1 MSGFAMRIGFRIA
14 SGFAVTLVIA
24 GGVGLVGYF
33 GLTRY
38 DRDITLTLDLLGAV
52 DTFRSAN
59 SEAALYQLSREEEYF
74 QQAITRTRTTNET
87 LTGILAGGNAD
98 PAVNAL
104 NGEVETYQA
113 KLDELHTVNNETN
126 TITAAM
132 ASEAEAIKDSA
143 AQLSAAAA
151 DTFESSSAAVEA
163 ATAARDS
170 SLAIMNASNAL
181 LANSNGIRAS
191 EAAYRLERT
200 DENKTKLEAGTKR
213 LFLDALSLR
222 KSAKGTPAEAA
233 AGKIAQ
239 LSGTYR
245 KTFSTLVQAVQ
256 DGSAQAEALFNELS
270 DTSNALTETAR
281 EILKDRGV
289 ALKEANTAYE
299 AASKRGKDAVSAR
312 VAALE
317 MVVAAD
323 TMASRTRAYIATND
337 VAERTAGKESI
348 GAQVALIFSKALVVK
363 KALSEEF
370 GKIAI
375 GAAKAAKSFRAR
387 VDTVDEAL
395 AKQAAIETE
404 MTELETRSAD
414 RAASFK
420 SDKLASLKELKDE
433 SVQLILL
440 GTALGVAF
448 GIVLAFLIARSIVR
462 PISTITGSMNGLAG
476 GDLDSEIPMT
486 DRKDEIAEM
495 ARAVQVF
502 KDNATEM
509 KRLEGQQ
516 EESERR
522 TAEEKRRQMAELA
535 DNFESSVKSIA
546 QRVADAGGTMESSAG
561 EVSQAIAQTHDQAAA
576 VAAASTEA
584 SANVQTVAAATSEL
598 TASIQEI
605 SRQIAISNDK
615 SHDASQRAEQSVALM
630 GNLRKAVGEITEV
643 VQLIQD
649 IAEQTNLLALNATIE
664 AARAGDAGKGFA
676 VVASEVK
683 NLATQTAQ
691 ATERVSER
699 VAAIQQET
707 DSASVNMESVSKVIE
722 ELGEISASIAA
733 AMEEQTSATQEIARN
748 IEEASVS
755 ADDVARNIEGVN
767 SSAEVSGGAADAV
780 SGRARELSTQ
790 IQNLNRQVEEF
801 LVEVRQ
807 K

>member
-1 MSGFAMRIGFRIA
+1 MRIGFRIA
-14 SGFAVTLVIA
+14 SGFAVTLLIA
-24 GGVGLVGYF
+24 GGVGLIGYF

-38 DRDITLTLDLLGAV
+38 DRDINLTLDLLNAV

-59 SEAALYQLSREEEYF
+59 TQADLYSLSREQKYF
-74 QQAITRTRTTNET
+74 DQAIIGTRTTNER
-87 LTGILAGGNAD
+87 LAEITSSGETD
-98 PAVNAL
+98 PAITTMS
-104 NGEVETYQA
+104 GEVDSYRA
-113 KLDELHTVNNETN
+113 KIEELYTVNIETK
-126 TITAAM
+126 TITASM
-132 ASEAEAIKDSA
+132 TDEAEYIKGSA
-143 AQLSAAAA
+143 EKLSLAAAE
-151 DTFESSSAAVEA
+151 TFATNRDIETTATKKRESSIAV
-163 ATAARDS
+163 
-170 SLAIMNASNAL
+170 MNASNAL
-181 LANSNGIRAS
+181 LANGNAIRAT
-191 EAAYRLERT
+191 EATYRLERT
-200 DENKTKLEAGTKR
+200 DENRTELEGGTKR

-222 KSAKGTPAEAA
+222 KSAKGTPAEVA
-233 AGKIAQ
+233 AGKVAQ
-239 LSGTYR
+239 LTVAYR
-245 KTFSTLVQAVQ
+245 KLFSALVQAIQ
-256 DGSAQAEALFNELS
+256 DNSTDTPALFAELS
-270 DTSNALTETAR
+270 ETSKALTQTAR
-281 EILKDRGV
+281 DILKDRAA
-289 ALKEANTAYE
+289 ALSEANEAYDAAKVRGLE
-299 AASKRGKDAVSAR
+299 ATNAR
-312 VAALE
+312 IAALE
-317 MVVAAD
+317 MVIAAD
-323 TMASRTRAYIATND
+323 KMETETQAYIATTED
-337 VAERTAGKESI
+337 ADRTAGRDAISAEVST
-348 GAQVALIFSKALVVK
+348 VFSKALVVK
-363 KALSEEF
+363 KALPAEF

-375 GAAKAAKSFRAR
+375 DAAKAAKSFRNR

-395 AKQAAIETE
+395 AKQALIEAE
-404 MTELETRSAD
+404 MRRVEARNEELTST
-414 RAASFK
+414 FK
-420 SDKLASLKELKDE
+420 AEKLTDLKDLKEQ
-433 SVQLILL
+433 SVQSILL
-440 GTALGVAF
+440 GTTGGVAIGF
-448 GIVLAFLIARSIVR
+448 VLAFLIARSIVR
-462 PISTITGSMNGLAG
+462 PISAITGSMNGLAG

-486 DRKDEIAEM
+486 NRKDEIAEM

-509 KRLEGQQ
+509 KRMEGEQ
-516 EESERR
+516 EESVRR
-522 TAEEKRRQMAELA
+522 TAEEKRQQMAELA

-546 QRVADAGGTMESSAG
+546 QRVADAGGTMEGSAG

-615 SHDASQRAEQSVALM
+615 SRDASQRAEQSVALM

>member
-1 MSGFAMRIGFRIA
+1 MRIGFRIA
-14 SGFAVTLVIA
+14 SGFAVTLIIA

-59 SEAALYQLSREEEYF
+59 SEAGLYKLSREEGF
-74 QQAITRTRTTNET
+74 FDKAIAQTRETNET
-87 LTGILAGGNAD
+87 LTTILSEGNAD
-98 PAVNAL
+98 PAVTDL
-104 NGEVETYQA
+104 NNEVESYQA
-113 KLDELHTVNNETN
+113 KLDELHTVNNETI

-151 DTFESSSAAVEA
+151 DAFKSSSAAVEA

-200 DENKTKLEAGTKR
+200 DGNRTELEAGTKR

-256 DGSAQAEALFNELS
+256 EGDTQAESLFKELN
-270 DTSNALTETAR
+270 DTSNALTQTAR
-281 EILKDRGV
+281 AILKDRGV
-289 ALKEANTAYE
+289 ALGEANAAYQE
-299 AASKRGKDAVSAR
+299 ASKRGKDAVSAR

-323 TMASRTRAYIATND
+323 VMAAKTLAYIATHD
-337 VAERTAGKESI
+337 EAERAAGKEII

-375 GAAKAAKSFRAR
+375 GAAKAAKSFRGR

-395 AKQAAIETE
+395 AKQTSIESE
-404 MTELETRSAD
+404 MKELETQSVERTAI
-414 RAASFK
+414 FK
-420 SDKLASLKELKDE
+420 SDKLASLKELKEE

-440 GTALGVAF
+440 GTALGVAI
-448 GIVLAFLIARSIVR
+448 GIVLSFLIARSIVR
-462 PISTITGSMNGLAG
+462 PIGTITGSMNGLAG
-476 GDLDSEIPMT
+476 GDLDSDIPMT
-486 DRKDEIAEM
+486 ERKDEIAEM

-502 KDNATEM
+502 KDNALEM
-509 KRLEGQQ
+509 KRMEREQ
-516 EESERR
+516 EESTRR

-546 QRVADAGGTMESSAG
+546 QRVSDAGGTMEGSAG

-598 TASIQEI
+598 TSSIQEI
-605 SRQIAISNDK
+605 SRQIAVSNDK

-643 VQLIQD
+643 VQLIQE

-699 VAAIQQET
+699 VAAIQHET
-707 DSASVNMESVSKVIE
+707 ESASTNMESVSKVIE

-767 SSAEVSGGAADAV
+767 ASAQVSGSAADAV

-790 IQNLNRQVEEF
+790 IQALNRQVEEF
-801 LVEVRQ
+801 LAEVRQ
-807 K
+807 E

>member
-1 MSGFAMRIGFRIA
+1 MRIGFRIA
-14 SGFAVTLVIA
+14 SGFTVTLLIA
-24 GGVGLVGYF
+24 GGVGLIGYF

-38 DRDITLTLDLLGAV
+38 DRDITLTLHLLDAV
-52 DTFRSAN
+52 DTFRGAN
-59 SEAALYQLSREEEYF
+59 AQADLYAFSREQQYF
-74 QQAITRTRTTNET
+74 DQAITGTRTTNERLSSIVSSGET
-87 LTGILAGGNAD
+87 D
-98 PAVNAL
+98 PAITMMNE
-104 NGEVETYQA
+104 EVASYQA
-113 KLDELHTVNNETN
+113 KLEELHSVNTETKA
-126 TITAAM
+126 ITASM
-132 ASEAEAIKDSA
+132 AAEAEEIKGSA
-143 AQLSAAAA
+143 AKLSAAAT
-151 DTFESSSAAVEA
+151 DTFEASRTAEE
-163 ATAARDS
+163 TAAENRDS
-170 SLAIMNASNAL
+170 SIAVMNASNAL
-181 LANSNGIRAS
+181 LANGNAIRAA

-200 DENKTKLEAGTKR
+200 DENKSALENGTKR

-222 KSAKGTPAEAA
+222 KSAKGTAAEPA
-233 AGKIAQ
+233 AGKVAQ
-239 LSGTYR
+239 LTVAYR
-245 KTFSTLVQAVQ
+245 KLFSALVEDIADGGSQALTLFA
-256 DGSAQAEALFNELS
+256 ELS
-270 DTSNALTETAR
+270 ETSKALTQTAQD
-281 EILKDRGV
+281 ILKDRAT
-289 ALKEANTAYE
+289 ALTEANEQYTQAKDRGSE
-299 AASKRGKDAVSAR
+299 ATNAR
-312 VAALE
+312 IAALE
-317 MVVAAD
+317 MVIAAD
-323 TMASRTRAYIATND
+323 NMATETQSYIVTTEETD
-337 VAERTAGKESI
+337 REAGKAAISAEVSR
-348 GAQVALIFSKALVVK
+348 VFSKALVVK
-363 KALSEEF
+363 KALPEEF

-375 GAAKAAKSFRAR
+375 EAAKAAKSFRNR

-395 AKQAAIETE
+395 AKQAEIEAE
-404 MTELETRSAD
+404 MRRVESQNEELTSA
-414 RAASFK
+414 FK
-420 SDKLASLKELKDE
+420 SDKLADLKDLKEQ
-433 SVQLILL
+433 SVQSILL
-440 GTALGVAF
+440 GTGGGVAIGF
-448 GIVLAFLIARSIVR
+448 ILAFLIARSIVR
-462 PISTITGSMNGLAG
+462 PISAITGSMNGLAS
-476 GDLDSEIPMT
+476 GDLESEIPMT
-486 DRKDEIAEM
+486 NRKDEIAEM

-502 KDNATEM
+502 KDNANEM
-509 KRLEGQQ
+509 KRMEHQQ

-546 QRVADAGGTMESSAG
+546 QRVADAGGTMEGSAG
-561 EVSQAIAQTHDQAAA
+561 EVSEAIAKTHDQAAA
-576 VAAASTEA
+576 VAAASTQA

-615 SHDASQRAEQSVALM
+615 SRDASQRAEHSVALM

-643 VQLIQD
+643 VQLIQE

-707 DSASVNMESVSKVIE
+707 DSASLNMESVSKVIE

-767 SSAEVSGGAADAV
+767 SSAEISGGAADAV
-780 SGRARELSTQ
+780 SGRARELTTQ

>member
-1 MSGFAMRIGFRIA
+1 MRIGFRIA
-14 SGFAVTLVIA
+14 SGFAVTLLIA
-24 GGVGLVGYF
+24 GGVGLIGYF
-33 GLTRY
+33 GLNRY
-38 DRDITLTLDLLGAV
+38 DRDITLTLNLLSAV

-59 SEAALYQLSREEEYF
+59 AQADLYALSREEKYF
-74 QQAITRTRTTNET
+74 DQAITGTRTTNER
-87 LTGILAGGNAD
+87 LSAIVSSGESD
-98 PAVNAL
+98 PAITAM
-104 NGEVETYQA
+104 NGEVDSYQA
-113 KLDELHTVNNETN
+113 KLEELHTVNIETKAITASMADEAQHIKSNAEKLSVAASETFDTSRKAETAATN
-126 TITAAM
+126 TR
-132 ASEAEAIKDSA
+132 
-143 AQLSAAAA
+143 
-151 DTFESSSAAVEA
+151 ESSIAV
-163 ATAARDS
+163 
-170 SLAIMNASNAL
+170 MNASNAL
-181 LANSNGIRAS
+181 LANGNAIRAA
-191 EAAYRLERT
+191 EASYRLERNDQNRT
-200 DENKTKLEAGTKR
+200 ELENGTKR

-233 AGKIAQ
+233 AGKVAQ
-239 LSGTYR
+239 LTVAYR
-245 KTFSTLVQAVQ
+245 KLFSALVADISDGGSQALTLFA
-256 DGSAQAEALFNELS
+256 ELS
-270 DTSNALTETAR
+270 ETSKALTQTAS
-281 EILKDRGV
+281 EILKDRSA
-289 ALKEANTAYE
+289 ALKEANAAYE
-299 AASKRGKDAVSAR
+299 EAKARGSEATNAR
-312 VAALE
+312 IAALE
-317 MVVAAD
+317 MVIAAD
-323 TMASRTRAYIATND
+323 NMAAETQAYIVSTD
-337 VAERTAGKESI
+337 DAERQIGKDAISAEVSR
-348 GAQVALIFSKALVVK
+348 VFSKALVVK
-363 KALSEEF
+363 KALPAEF

-375 GAAKAAKSFRAR
+375 DAAKAAKSFRKQ

-395 AKQAAIETE
+395 AKQAEIEAE
-404 MTELETRSAD
+404 MRRVEEQNEEITTQ
-414 RAASFK
+414 FK
-420 SDKLASLKELKDE
+420 NDKLTDLKDLKEQ
-433 SVQLILL
+433 SVQSILL
-440 GTALGVAF
+440 GTLG
-448 GIVLAFLIARSIVR
+448 GIAIGFVLAFLIARSIVR
-462 PISTITGSMNGLAG
+462 PISAITGSMNGLAG
-476 GDLDSEIPMT
+476 GDLESEIPMT
-486 DRKDEIAEM
+486 NRKDEIAEM

-509 KRLEGQQ
+509 KRMEGQQ

-535 DNFESSVKSIA
+535 DNFENSVKSIA
-546 QRVADAGGTMESSAG
+546 QRVADAGGTMEGSAG

-598 TASIQEI
+598 TSSIQEI
-605 SRQIAISNDK
+605 SRQISISNEK

-643 VQLIQD
+643 VQLIQE

-767 SSAEVSGGAADAV
+767 SSAEVSGSAADAV

>member
-1 MSGFAMRIGFRIA
+1 MRIGFRIA
-14 SGFAVTLVIA
+14 SGFAVTLLIA
-24 GGVGLVGYF
+24 GGVGLIGYF
-33 GLTRY
+33 GLNRY
-38 DRDITLTLDLLGAV
+38 DRDITLTLNLLSAV

-59 SEAALYQLSREEEYF
+59 AQADLYALSREEKYF
-74 QQAITRTRTTNET
+74 DQAITGTRTTNER
-87 LTGILAGGNAD
+87 LSAIVSSGESD
-98 PAVNAL
+98 PAITAM
-104 NGEVETYQA
+104 NGEVDSYQA
-113 KLDELHTVNNETN
+113 KLEELHTVNIETKAITASMADEAQHIKSNAEKLSVAASETFDTSRKAETAATN
-126 TITAAM
+126 TR
-132 ASEAEAIKDSA
+132 
-143 AQLSAAAA
+143 
-151 DTFESSSAAVEA
+151 ESSIAV
-163 ATAARDS
+163 
-170 SLAIMNASNAL
+170 MNASNAL
-181 LANSNGIRAS
+181 LANGNAIRAA
-191 EAAYRLERT
+191 EASYRLERNDQNRT
-200 DENKTKLEAGTKR
+200 ELENGTKR

-233 AGKIAQ
+233 AGKVAR
-239 LSGTYR
+239 LTVAYR
-245 KTFSTLVQAVQ
+245 KLFSALVADISDGGSQALTLFA
-256 DGSAQAEALFNELS
+256 ELS
-270 DTSNALTETAR
+270 ETSKALTQTAS
-281 EILKDRGV
+281 EILKDRSA
-289 ALKEANTAYE
+289 ALKEANAAYE
-299 AASKRGKDAVSAR
+299 EAKARGSEATNAR
-312 VAALE
+312 IAALE
-317 MVVAAD
+317 MVIAAD
-323 TMASRTRAYIATND
+323 NMAAETQAYIVSTD
-337 VAERTAGKESI
+337 DAERQIGKDAISAEVSR
-348 GAQVALIFSKALVVK
+348 VFSKALVVK
-363 KALSEEF
+363 KALPAEF

-375 GAAKAAKSFRAR
+375 DAAKAAKSFRKQ

-395 AKQAAIETE
+395 AKQAEIEAE
-404 MTELETRSAD
+404 MRRVEEQNEEITTQ
-414 RAASFK
+414 FK
-420 SDKLASLKELKDE
+420 NDKLTDLKDLKEQ
-433 SVQLILL
+433 SVQSILL
-440 GTALGVAF
+440 GTLG
-448 GIVLAFLIARSIVR
+448 GIAIGFVLAFLIARSIVR
-462 PISTITGSMNGLAG
+462 PISAITGSMNGLAG
-476 GDLDSEIPMT
+476 GDLESEIPMT
-486 DRKDEIAEM
+486 NRKDEIAEM

-509 KRLEGQQ
+509 KRMEGQQ

-535 DNFESSVKSIA
+535 DNFENSVKSIA
-546 QRVADAGGTMESSAG
+546 QRVADAGGTMEGSAG

-598 TASIQEI
+598 TSSIQEI
-605 SRQIAISNDK
+605 SRQISISNEK

-643 VQLIQD
+643 VQLIQE

-707 DSASVNMESVSKVIE
+707 ESASVNMESVSKVIE

-767 SSAEVSGGAADAV
+767 SSAEVSGSAADAV

>member
-1 MSGFAMRIGFRIA
+1 MRIGFRIA
-14 SGFAVTLVIA
+14 SGFAVTLLIA
-24 GGVGLVGYF
+24 GGVGLIGYF
-33 GLTRY
+33 GLNRY
-38 DRDITLTLDLLGAV
+38 DRDITLTLNLLSAV

-59 SEAALYQLSREEEYF
+59 AQADLYALSREEKYF
-74 QQAITRTRTTNET
+74 DQAITGTRTTNER
-87 LTGILAGGNAD
+87 LSAIVSNGESD
-98 PAVNAL
+98 PAITAM
-104 NGEVETYQA
+104 NGEVDSYQA
-113 KLDELHTVNNETN
+113 KLEELHTVNIETKAITASMADEAQHIKSNAEKLSVAASETFDTSRKAETAATN
-126 TITAAM
+126 TR
-132 ASEAEAIKDSA
+132 
-143 AQLSAAAA
+143 
-151 DTFESSSAAVEA
+151 ESSIAV
-163 ATAARDS
+163 
-170 SLAIMNASNAL
+170 MNASNAL
-181 LANSNGIRAS
+181 LANGNAIRAA
-191 EAAYRLERT
+191 EASYRLERNDQNRT
-200 DENKTKLEAGTKR
+200 ELENGTKR

-222 KSAKGTPAEAA
+222 KSAKGTPAEAS
-233 AGKIAQ
+233 AGKVAQ
-239 LSGTYR
+239 LTVAYR
-245 KTFSTLVQAVQ
+245 KLFSALVADISDGGSQALTLFA
-256 DGSAQAEALFNELS
+256 ELS
-270 DTSNALTETAR
+270 ETSKALTQTAS
-281 EILKDRGV
+281 EILKDRSA
-289 ALKEANTAYE
+289 ALKEANAAYE
-299 AASKRGKDAVSAR
+299 EAKARGSEATNAR
-312 VAALE
+312 IAALE
-317 MVVAAD
+317 MVIAAD
-323 TMASRTRAYIATND
+323 NMAAETQAYIVSTD
-337 VAERTAGKESI
+337 DAERQIGKDAISAEVSR
-348 GAQVALIFSKALVVK
+348 VFSKALVVK
-363 KALSEEF
+363 KALPAEF

-375 GAAKAAKSFRAR
+375 DAAKAAKSFRKQ

-395 AKQAAIETE
+395 AKQAEIEAE
-404 MTELETRSAD
+404 MRRVEEQNEEITTQ
-414 RAASFK
+414 FK
-420 SDKLASLKELKDE
+420 NDKLTDLKDLKEQ
-433 SVQLILL
+433 SVQSILL
-440 GTALGVAF
+440 GTLG
-448 GIVLAFLIARSIVR
+448 GIAIGFVLAFLIARSIVR
-462 PISTITGSMNGLAG
+462 PISAITGSMNGLAG
-476 GDLDSEIPMT
+476 GDLESEIPMT
-486 DRKDEIAEM
+486 NRKDEIAEM

-509 KRLEGQQ
+509 KRMEGQQ

-535 DNFESSVKSIA
+535 DNFENSVKSIA
-546 QRVADAGGTMESSAG
+546 QRVADAGGTMEGSAG

-598 TASIQEI
+598 TSSIQEI
-605 SRQIAISNDK
+605 SRQISISNEK

-643 VQLIQD
+643 VQLIQE

-767 SSAEVSGGAADAV
+767 SSAEVSGSAADAV

>member
-1 MSGFAMRIGFRIA
+1 MRIGFRIA
-14 SGFAVTLVIA
+14 SGFAVTLLIA
-24 GGVGLVGYF
+24 VAVGLIGYF
-33 GLTRY
+33 GLNRY
-38 DRDITLTLDLLGAV
+38 DRDITLTLNLLDAV

-59 SEAALYQLSREEEYF
+59 TQANLYALSREERYF
-74 QQAITRTRTTNET
+74 DQANVGTRSTYERLSEIVSKGETDPAITTMGT
-87 LTGILAGGNAD
+87 
-98 PAVNAL
+98 
-104 NGEVETYQA
+104 EVSSYEA
-113 KLDELHTVNNETN
+113 KLEELHTVNIETKA
-126 TITAAM
+126 ITASM
-132 ASEAEAIKDSA
+132 ADEAEYIKGSA
-143 AQLSAAAA
+143 GKLSVAAAE
-151 DTFESSSAAVEA
+151 TFQINRDVETTATKNRESSIAV
-163 ATAARDS
+163 
-170 SLAIMNASNAL
+170 MNASNAL
-181 LANSNGIRAS
+181 LANGNGIRAA
-191 EAAYRLERT
+191 EASYRLERNDQNRT
-200 DENKTKLEAGTKR
+200 ELENGTKR

-233 AGKIAQ
+233 AGNVAQ
-239 LSGTYR
+239 LTVAYR
-245 KTFSTLVQAVQ
+245 KLFSALVQDIT
-256 DGSAQAEALFNELS
+256 DGGSQAITLFTELS
-270 DTSNALTETAR
+270 ETSKALTQTAKD
-281 EILKDRGV
+281 IIKDRAA
-289 ALKEANTAYE
+289 ALDESNQAYE
-299 AASKRGKDAVSAR
+299 EAKARGLEATNAR
-312 VAALE
+312 IAALE
-317 MVVAAD
+317 MVIASDKMAAH
-323 TMASRTRAYIATND
+323 TETYIATTEEAD
-337 VAERTAGKESI
+337 RTVAKNAISAEVSK
-348 GAQVALIFSKALVVK
+348 VFSKALVVK
-363 KALSEEF
+363 KALPEEF

-375 GAAKAAKSFRAR
+375 DAAKAAKSFRQR

-395 AKQAAIETE
+395 AKQAAIEAE
-404 MTELETRSAD
+404 MRQVEVQNEDLTNT
-414 RAASFK
+414 FK
-420 SDKLASLKELKDE
+420 ADKLANLKDLKDQ
-433 SVQLILL
+433 SVQSILL
-440 GTALGVAF
+440 GTAGGVAIGF
-448 GIVLAFLIARSIVR
+448 ILAFVIARSIVR

-476 GDLDSEIPMT
+476 GDLESEIPMT
-486 DRKDEIAEM
+486 NRKDEIAEM

-509 KRLEGQQ
+509 KRMESEQ

-522 TAEEKRRQMAELA
+522 TADEKRRQMAELA

-546 QRVADAGGTMESSAG
+546 QRVADAGGTMEGSAG

-584 SANVQTVAAATSEL
+584 SSNVQTVAAATSEL
-598 TASIQEI
+598 TSSIQEI
-605 SRQIAISNDK
+605 SRQIAISNEK
-615 SHDASQRAEQSVALM
+615 SNDASQRAEQSVALM

-643 VQLIQD
+643 VQLIQE

-733 AMEEQTSATQEIARN
+733 AMEEQTSATQEISRN

-767 SSAEVSGGAADAV
+767 SSAEVSGSAADAV
-780 SGRARELSTQ
+780 SGRARELTTQ

>member
-1 MSGFAMRIGFRIA
+1 MRIGFRIA
-14 SGFAVTLVIA
+14 SGFAVTLLIA
-24 GGVGLVGYF
+24 GGVGLIGYF
-33 GLTRY
+33 GLNRY
-38 DRDITLTLDLLGAV
+38 DRDITLTLNLLSAV

-59 SEAALYQLSREEEYF
+59 AQADLYALSREEKYF
-74 QQAITRTRTTNET
+74 DQAITGTRTTNER
-87 LTGILAGGNAD
+87 LSAIVSNGESD
-98 PAVNAL
+98 PAITAM
-104 NGEVETYQA
+104 NGEVDSYQA
-113 KLDELHTVNNETN
+113 KLEELHTVNIETKAITASMADEAQHIKSNAEKLSVAASETFDTSRKAETAATN
-126 TITAAM
+126 TR
-132 ASEAEAIKDSA
+132 
-143 AQLSAAAA
+143 
-151 DTFESSSAAVEA
+151 ESSIAV
-163 ATAARDS
+163 
-170 SLAIMNASNAL
+170 MNASNAL
-181 LANSNGIRAS
+181 LANGNAIRAA
-191 EAAYRLERT
+191 EASYRLERNDQNRT
-200 DENKTKLEAGTKR
+200 ELENGTKR

-233 AGKIAQ
+233 AGKVAQ
-239 LSGTYR
+239 LTVAYR
-245 KTFSTLVQAVQ
+245 KLFSALVADISDGGSQALTLFA
-256 DGSAQAEALFNELS
+256 ELS
-270 DTSNALTETAR
+270 ETSKALTQTAS
-281 EILKDRGV
+281 EILKDRSA
-289 ALKEANTAYE
+289 ALKEANAAYE
-299 AASKRGKDAVSAR
+299 EAKARGSEATNAR
-312 VAALE
+312 IAALE
-317 MVVAAD
+317 MVIAAD
-323 TMASRTRAYIATND
+323 NMAAETQAYIVSTD
-337 VAERTAGKESI
+337 DAERQIGKDAISAEVSR
-348 GAQVALIFSKALVVK
+348 VFSKALVVK
-363 KALSEEF
+363 KALPAEF

-375 GAAKAAKSFRAR
+375 DAAKAAKSFRKQ

-395 AKQAAIETE
+395 AKQAEIEAE
-404 MTELETRSAD
+404 MRRVEEQNEEITTQ
-414 RAASFK
+414 FK
-420 SDKLASLKELKDE
+420 NDKLTDLKDLKEQ
-433 SVQLILL
+433 SVQSILL
-440 GTALGVAF
+440 GTLG
-448 GIVLAFLIARSIVR
+448 GIAIGFVLAFLIARSIVR
-462 PISTITGSMNGLAG
+462 PISAITGSMNGLAG
-476 GDLDSEIPMT
+476 GDLESEIPMT
-486 DRKDEIAEM
+486 NRKDEIAEM

-509 KRLEGQQ
+509 KRMEGQQ

-535 DNFESSVKSIA
+535 DNFENSVKSIA
-546 QRVADAGGTMESSAG
+546 QRVADAGGTMEGSAG

-598 TASIQEI
+598 TSSIQEI
-605 SRQIAISNDK
+605 SRQISISNEK

-643 VQLIQD
+643 VQLIQE

-767 SSAEVSGGAADAV
+767 SSAEVSGSAADAV

>member
-1 MSGFAMRIGFRIA
+1 MRIGFRIA
-14 SGFAVTLVIA
+14 SGFAVTLLIA
-24 GGVGLVGYF
+24 GGVGLIGYF
-33 GLTRY
+33 GLNRY
-38 DRDITLTLDLLGAV
+38 DRDITLTLDLLDAV
-52 DTFRSAN
+52 DTFRSSNAQVN
-59 SEAALYQLSREEEYF
+59 LYALSRAEQYYEEAATGARATSEKLSAIESRGETDP
-74 QQAITRTRTTNET
+74 AITNINNEVG
-87 LTGILAGGNAD
+87 L
-98 PAVNAL
+98 
-104 NGEVETYQA
+104 YQA
-113 KLDELHTVNNETN
+113 KLEELHTVNTETKA
-126 TITAAM
+126 ITASM
-132 ASEAEAIKDSA
+132 AVEAEDIKASA
-143 AQLSAAAA
+143 AQLSVAAGETFAINLAA
-151 DTFESSSAAVEA
+151 EAA
-163 ATAARDS
+163 ATATRDS
-170 SLAIMNASNAL
+170 SIAIMNSSNAL
-181 LANSNGIRAS
+181 LANGNGIRAT
-191 EAAYRLERT
+191 EAAYRLERS
-200 DENKTKLEAGTKR
+200 DENRTELEAGTKR

-239 LSGTYR
+239 LSGAYR

-256 DGSAQAEALFNELS
+256 DGDSQAETLFNELS
-270 DTSNALTETAR
+270 NTSKALTQTAS
-281 EILKDRGV
+281 EILKDRRA
-289 ALKEANTAYE
+289 ALKEANEAYE
-299 AASKRGKDAVSAR
+299 IAKKKGGEATNAR
-312 VAALE
+312 IAALE
-317 MVVAAD
+317 MVIAAD
-323 TMASRTRAYIATND
+323 EMAAETKAYIETSDESVRAALKD
-337 VAERTAGKESI
+337 AISAEVSR
-348 GAQVALIFSKALVVK
+348 VFSKALVVK

-375 GAAKAAKSFRAR
+375 GAAKAAKSFRNR

-395 AKQAAIETE
+395 AKQAEIEQQMRTVE
-404 MTELETRSAD
+404 AKNSELTS
-414 RAASFK
+414 SFK
-420 SDKLASLKELKDE
+420 NDKLADLKDLKEQ
-433 SVQLILL
+433 SVQSILFGTL
-440 GTALGVAF
+440 G
-448 GIVLAFLIARSIVR
+448 GIAIGFVLAFLIARSIVR
-462 PISTITGSMNGLAG
+462 PISAITGSMNGLAD
-476 GDLDSEIPMT
+476 GDLESEIPMT

-509 KRLEGQQ
+509 KRMEGQQ

-546 QRVADAGGTMESSAG
+546 QRVADAGGTMEGSAG

-598 TASIQEI
+598 TSSIQEI
-605 SRQIAISNDK
+605 SRQIAISNEK

-643 VQLIQD
+643 VQLIQE

-767 SSAEVSGGAADAV
+767 SSAEVSGSAADAV

>member
-1 MSGFAMRIGFRIA
+1 MRIGFRIA
-14 SGFAVTLVIA
+14 SGFAVTLLIA
-24 GGVGLVGYF
+24 GGVGLIGYF
-33 GLTRY
+33 GLNRY
-38 DRDITLTLDLLGAV
+38 DRDITLTLNLLSAV

-59 SEAALYQLSREEEYF
+59 AQADLYALSREEKYF
-74 QQAITRTRTTNET
+74 DQAITGTRTTNER
-87 LTGILAGGNAD
+87 LSAIVSNGESD
-98 PAVNAL
+98 PAITAM
-104 NGEVETYQA
+104 NGEVDSYQA
-113 KLDELHTVNNETN
+113 KLEELHTVNIETKAITASMSDEAQHIKSNAEKLSVAASETFDTSRTAETAATN
-126 TITAAM
+126 TR
-132 ASEAEAIKDSA
+132 
-143 AQLSAAAA
+143 
-151 DTFESSSAAVEA
+151 ESSIAV
-163 ATAARDS
+163 
-170 SLAIMNASNAL
+170 MNASNAL
-181 LANSNGIRAS
+181 LANGNAIRAA
-191 EAAYRLERT
+191 EASYRLERNDQNRT
-200 DENKTKLEAGTKR
+200 ELENGTKR

-233 AGKIAQ
+233 AGKVAQ
-239 LSGTYR
+239 LTVAYR
-245 KTFSTLVQAVQ
+245 KLFSALVADISDGGSQALTLFA
-256 DGSAQAEALFNELS
+256 ELS
-270 DTSNALTETAR
+270 ETSKALTQTAS
-281 EILKDRGV
+281 EILKDRSA
-289 ALKEANTAYE
+289 ALKEANAAYE
-299 AASKRGKDAVSAR
+299 EAKARGSEATNAR
-312 VAALE
+312 IAALE
-317 MVVAAD
+317 MVIAAD
-323 TMASRTRAYIATND
+323 NMAAETQAYIVSTD
-337 VAERTAGKESI
+337 DAERQIGKDAISAEVSR
-348 GAQVALIFSKALVVK
+348 VFSKALVVK
-363 KALSEEF
+363 KALPAEF

-375 GAAKAAKSFRAR
+375 DAAKAAKSFRKQ

-395 AKQAAIETE
+395 AKQAEIEAE
-404 MTELETRSAD
+404 MRRVEEQNEEITTQ
-414 RAASFK
+414 FK
-420 SDKLASLKELKDE
+420 NDKLTDLKDLKEQ
-433 SVQLILL
+433 SVQSILL
-440 GTALGVAF
+440 GTLG
-448 GIVLAFLIARSIVR
+448 GIAIGFVLAFLIARSIVR
-462 PISTITGSMNGLAG
+462 PISAITGSMNGLAG
-476 GDLDSEIPMT
+476 GDLESEIPMT
-486 DRKDEIAEM
+486 NRKDEIAEM

-509 KRLEGQQ
+509 KRMEGQQ

-535 DNFESSVKSIA
+535 DNFENSVKSIA
-546 QRVADAGGTMESSAG
+546 QRVADAGGTMEGSAG

-598 TASIQEI
+598 TSSIQEI
-605 SRQIAISNDK
+605 SRQISISNEK

-643 VQLIQD
+643 VQLIQE

-767 SSAEVSGGAADAV
+767 SSAEVSGSAADAV

>member
-1 MSGFAMRIGFRIA
+1 MRIGFRIA
-14 SGFAVTLVIA
+14 SGFAVTLLIA
-24 GGVGLVGYF
+24 GGVGLIGYF
-33 GLTRY
+33 GLNRY
-38 DRDITLTLDLLGAV
+38 DRDITLTLNLLSAV

-59 SEAALYQLSREEEYF
+59 AQADLYALSREEKYF
-74 QQAITRTRTTNET
+74 DQAITGTRTTNER
-87 LTGILAGGNAD
+87 LSAIVSNGESD
-98 PAVNAL
+98 PAITAM
-104 NGEVETYQA
+104 NGEVDSYQA
-113 KLDELHTVNNETN
+113 KLEELHTVNIETKAITASMADEAQHIKSNAEKLSVAASETFDTSRTAETAATN
-126 TITAAM
+126 TR
-132 ASEAEAIKDSA
+132 
-143 AQLSAAAA
+143 
-151 DTFESSSAAVEA
+151 ESSIAV
-163 ATAARDS
+163 
-170 SLAIMNASNAL
+170 MNASNAL
-181 LANSNGIRAS
+181 LANGNAIRAA
-191 EAAYRLERT
+191 EASYRLERNDQNRT
-200 DENKTKLEAGTKR
+200 ELENGTKR

-233 AGKIAQ
+233 AGKVAQ
-239 LSGTYR
+239 LTVAYR
-245 KTFSTLVQAVQ
+245 KLFSALVADISDGGSQALTLFA
-256 DGSAQAEALFNELS
+256 ELS
-270 DTSNALTETAR
+270 ETSKALTQTAS
-281 EILKDRGV
+281 EILKDRSA
-289 ALKEANTAYE
+289 ALKEANAAYE
-299 AASKRGKDAVSAR
+299 EAKARGSEATNAR
-312 VAALE
+312 IAALE
-317 MVVAAD
+317 MVIAAD
-323 TMASRTRAYIATND
+323 NMAAETQAYIVSTD
-337 VAERTAGKESI
+337 DAERQIGKDAISAEVSR
-348 GAQVALIFSKALVVK
+348 VFSKALVVK
-363 KALSEEF
+363 KALPAEF

-375 GAAKAAKSFRAR
+375 DAAKAAKSFRKQ

-395 AKQAAIETE
+395 AKQAEIEAE
-404 MTELETRSAD
+404 MRRVEEQNEEITTQ
-414 RAASFK
+414 FK
-420 SDKLASLKELKDE
+420 NDKLTDLKDLKEQ
-433 SVQLILL
+433 SVQSILL
-440 GTALGVAF
+440 GTLG
-448 GIVLAFLIARSIVR
+448 GIAIGFVLAFLIARSIVR
-462 PISTITGSMNGLAG
+462 PISAITGSMNGLAG
-476 GDLDSEIPMT
+476 GDLESEIPMT
-486 DRKDEIAEM
+486 NRKDEIAEM

-509 KRLEGQQ
+509 KRMEGQQ

-535 DNFESSVKSIA
+535 DNFENSVKSIA
-546 QRVADAGGTMESSAG
+546 QRVADAGGTMEGSAG

-598 TASIQEI
+598 TSSIQEI
-605 SRQIAISNDK
+605 SRQISISNEK

-643 VQLIQD
+643 VQLIQE

-767 SSAEVSGGAADAV
+767 SSAEVSGSAADAV

>member
-1 MSGFAMRIGFRIA
+1 MRIGFRIA
-14 SGFAVTLVIA
+14 SGFAVTLLIA
-24 GGVGLVGYF
+24 VGVGLIGYF

-38 DRDITLTLDLLGAV
+38 DKDITLTLNLLGAV

-59 SEAALYQLSREEEYF
+59 SQTDLYALSREEAYF
-74 QQAITRTRTTNET
+74 GQAITGINET
-87 LTGILAGGNAD
+87 IEKLTDISSGGTTDSAITEMS
-98 PAVNAL
+98 
-104 NGEVETYQA
+104 GEVDSYRA
-113 KLDELHTVNNETN
+113 KLDELHTVNIETKA
-126 TITAAM
+126 ITASM
-132 ASEAEAIKDSA
+132 AKEAEDIKDSA
-143 AQLSAAAA
+143 EKLSVVASETLDINREAEDSA
-151 DTFESSSAAVEA
+151 TKNRESSISV
-163 ATAARDS
+163 
-170 SLAIMNASNAL
+170 MNASNAL
-181 LANSNGIRAS
+181 LANGNAIRAA
-191 EAAYRLERT
+191 EASYRLERNDQNRT
-200 DENKTKLEAGTKR
+200 ELENGTKR

-233 AGKIAQ
+233 AGKVAQ
-239 LSGTYR
+239 LTVAYR
-245 KTFSTLVQAVQ
+245 KLFTSLVEDIADGGGQA
-256 DGSAQAEALFNELS
+256 SSLFAKLS
-270 DTSNALTETAR
+270 ETSKALTQTAQ
-281 EILKDRGV
+281 EILKDRAA
-289 ALKEANTAYE
+289 ALKDANAAFEEAKIRGSE
-299 AASKRGKDAVSAR
+299 ATNAR
-312 VAALE
+312 IAALE
-317 MVVAAD
+317 MVIAAEA
-323 TMASRTRAYIATND
+323 MATETRSYIVTTED
-337 VAERTAGKESI
+337 AERAAIRASI
-348 GAQVALIFSKALVVK
+348 STQVSRVFSKALVVK
-363 KALSEEF
+363 KALPAEF

-375 GAAKAAKSFRAR
+375 DAAKAAKSFRSQ
-387 VDTVDEAL
+387 VDTVDAAL
-395 AKQAAIETE
+395 AKQAEIEAQMRRAE
-404 MTELETRSAD
+404 EQNEELTSK
-414 RAASFK
+414 FK
-420 SDKLASLKELKDE
+420 ADKLENLKDLKEQ
-433 SVQLILL
+433 SVQSILF
-440 GTALGVAF
+440 GTVGGVAIGF
-448 GIVLAFLIARSIVR
+448 VLAFLIARSIVR
-462 PISTITGSMNGLAG
+462 PISAITGSMKGLAD
-476 GDLDSEIPMT
+476 GDLESEIPMI

-509 KRLEGQQ
+509 KRMESEQ

-546 QRVADAGGTMESSAG
+546 QRVADAGGTMEGSAG

-576 VAAASTEA
+576 VSAASTEA
-584 SANVQTVAAATSEL
+584 SSNVQTVAAATSEL
-598 TASIQEI
+598 TSSIQEI
-605 SRQIAISNDK
+605 SRQIAVSNEK
-615 SHDASQRAEQSVALM
+615 SNDASQRAEQSVALM

-643 VQLIQD
+643 VQLIQE

-767 SSAEVSGGAADAV
+767 SSAEVSGSAADAV
-780 SGRARELSTQ
+780 SERARELTTQ
-790 IQNLNRQVEEF
+790 IENLNRQVEEF